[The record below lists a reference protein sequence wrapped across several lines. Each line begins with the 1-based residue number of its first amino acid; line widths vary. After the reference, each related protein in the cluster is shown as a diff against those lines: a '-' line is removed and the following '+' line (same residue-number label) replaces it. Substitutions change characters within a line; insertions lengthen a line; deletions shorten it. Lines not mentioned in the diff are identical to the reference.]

1 MFGIIASKTGGMG
14 MSFTSLASNASMWRG
29 YEYYEEKKVL
39 NWRQVE
45 DYELEGAVWGS
56 DPEAYLVHI
65 DVKHPKKSLCNCAHA
80 IGNMKICKHKMALF
94 FTIFPK
100 EAEAYLEEIEA
111 YERNEE
117 DREKAH
123 YAEIVKHVKSLSK
136 EELRT
141 ALIDAIVEAEQRDR
155 RRY

>member
-1 MFGIIASKTGGMG
+1 
-14 MSFTSLASNASMWRG
+14 MSFMSMASNASMWRG

-39 NWRQVE
+39 NWRQMG
-45 DYELEGAVWGS
+45 DYEFEGFVSGS

-80 IGNMKICKHKMALF
+80 EGNRKLCKHKIALF
-94 FTIFPK
+94 FTVFPK

-111 YERNEE
+111 YERDEE
-117 DREKAH
+117 EREKAH
-123 YAEIVKHVKSLSK
+123 YGEIVKYVKGLSK
-136 EELRT
+136 EELRI
-141 ALIDAIVEAEQRDR
+141 ALIEAIVDGKPRDR

>member
-1 MFGIIASKTGGMG
+1 M
-14 MSFTSLASNASMWRG
+14 ASNASTWRG

-39 NWRQVE
+39 NWRQVGDNE
-45 DYELEGAVWGS
+45 FEGAVSGS

-65 DVKHPKKSLCNCAHA
+65 DVKHPKKSLWNCAHA
-80 IGNMKICKHKMALF
+80 EGDRKLCKHKIALF
-94 FTIFPK
+94 FTIFPE

-117 DREKAH
+117 EREKVH
-123 YAEIVKHVKSLSK
+123 YADIVKYVKSLSK
-136 EELRT
+136 EELRI
-141 ALIDAIVEAEQRDR
+141 ALIEAIVDAEQRDR